1 MSERTGVITFK
12 GGPLTLVGNEISVG
26 QDAPGFSAS
35 ANDLSAKGLSD
46 YQGKVIVLLSVPSL
60 DTPVCDT
67 EVRRFNEEAT
77 KLGDQV
83 AVVTVSMDLPF
94 AQARWCGA
102 ACVEAVETLS
112 DYKDKSFGEAY
123 GLMIKELGLLTRAV
137 LVVDKDGKVTY
148 QEIVPEVT
156 DEPDYD
162 KALEAIKAAIG

>member
-26 QDAPGFSAS
+26 QDAPSFTAS
-35 ANDLSAKGLSD
+35 ANDLSAKGLGD
-46 YQGKVIVLLSVPSL
+46 YAGKVVVLVSVPSL

-77 KLGDQV
+77 KLGDGV

-102 ACVEAVETLS
+102 AGIEAVDTLS

-137 LVVDKDGKVTY
+137 VVVGKDGKVAY
-148 QEIVPEVT
+148 QEIVAEVT
-156 DEPDYD
+156 HEPDYD
-162 KALEAIKAAIG
+162 KALEAIAAAAG

>member
-26 QDAPGFSAS
+26 QDAPVFSAS

-102 ACVEAVETLS
+102 AGVEAVETLS